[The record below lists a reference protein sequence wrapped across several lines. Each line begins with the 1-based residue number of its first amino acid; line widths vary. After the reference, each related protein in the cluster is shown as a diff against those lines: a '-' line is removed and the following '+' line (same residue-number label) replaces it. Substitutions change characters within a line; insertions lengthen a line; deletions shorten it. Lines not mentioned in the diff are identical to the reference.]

1 MMNDCPLVR
10 SLEQIMSSGKPFVWM
25 PGELPFLPIPVMM
38 YRSLQMGANFIMPKG
53 LKILCPSLEKTLR
66 AAVSKALAGEAESPV
81 PTPPPAEQAE
91 ENDGDR
97 FVDKG
102 QGGEV

>member
-53 LKILCPSLEKTLR
+53 LKILCPSLEKPSAQLYQKHSQLKPNLQCPRLHQLNKQKKMMVTGSLIKVR
-66 AAVSKALAGEAESPV
+66 GVK
-81 PTPPPAEQAE
+81 
-91 ENDGDR
+91 
-97 FVDKG
+97 F
-102 QGGEV
+102 